1 MTMPRDSLGRGR
13 RDRGI
18 QPANPLSTKQRLSA
32 PGPVTDVLILGL
44 LAAAFYIVSL
54 LPSFRLSAIEIQG
67 TERLNPAFVVE
78 SVKQTMTESRFGV
91 FPQSSYFYLNPKRLE
106 LALRQ
111 TLQPIVPVSSVTI
124 SKRFPK
130 NLLVQLTESQ
140 PAAVVRTETAVFL
153 LDHNG
158 LVTGLGNAD
167 DALPYPV
174 ISETN
179 ALALKVGDQLLRP
192 SVLAALPEL
201 RERLEQR
208 NLGPVSFATPAIHC
222 PLATVPEAIREPA
235 PEDPGQNVNTSLAT
249 NGNSNRAIGPPALVE
264 SACDVRA
271 ELARSTELTVMTGE
285 GWRILLD
292 TARPV
297 GETLESLFLALETKL
312 PSRTSLRQVDLR
324 FPPKLFYQ

>member
-1 MTMPRDSLGRGR
+1 MARDSLGRGR
-13 RDRGI
+13 KRGI
-18 QPANPLSTKQRLSA
+18 RPTNPLSVSRRWRA
-32 PGPVTDVLILGL
+32 PGPATDGLILGL
-44 LAAAFYIVSL
+44 LTAAFYILSL
-54 LPSFRLSAIEIQG
+54 LPGFRLSAIEIQG
-67 TERLNPAFVVE
+67 TQRLNPAFVVE
-78 SVKQTMTESRFGV
+78 SVKQTMSESRFGL

-106 LALRQ
+106 HALRQ
-111 TLQPIVPVSSVTI
+111 ALQPIVPVSTVTI
-124 SKRFPK
+124 TKRFPK

-158 LVTGLGNAD
+158 LVTGPGSAD
-167 DALPYPV
+167 EAPPYPV
-174 ISETN
+174 ITETN
-179 ALALKVGDQLLRP
+179 ALALKVGDQFLRP

-201 RERLEQR
+201 RSRLEQR
-208 NLGPVSFATPAIHC
+208 NLGPVSFATPEIHC
-222 PLATVPEAIREPA
+222 PLAPVPEAIREPTP
-235 PEDPGQNVNTSLAT
+235 PEPGQNVNGIRDTSEK
-249 NGNSNRAIGPPALVE
+249 SNRAIRPPTMVE
-264 SACDVRA
+264 SACDVKA
-271 ELARSTELTVMTGE
+271 ELARSTELTIMTGE